1 MNLSFQE
8 KSAWGLLGG
17 ILVVSAYYFPT
28 ALRVI
33 EETGHPVPLIVVS
46 AVGVAA
52 IVVIE
57 TVYHIVIAVSGDT
70 QLDERDRF
78 IDLKAER
85 NGGFA
90 LGLALVSLVGHIVL
104 QYIRLEGQGPNALTL
119 AFYIIGAM
127 TVSECVKLM
136 SQIWYYRKDAL

>member
-8 KSAWGLLGG
+8 KSAWGLLAG
-17 ILVVSAYYFPT
+17 ILVVSAFYFPA
-28 ALRVI
+28 ALRI
-33 EETGHPVPLIVVS
+33 IADTGHPVPLIVVS

-57 TVYHIVIAVSGDT
+57 TVYHVVIAVSGDT
-70 QLDERDRF
+70 QVDERDRF

-119 AFYIIGAM
+119 AIYIIGAM
-127 TVSECVKLM
+127 TVAECVKLI
-136 SQIWYYRKDAL
+136 SQIWYYRTDAL